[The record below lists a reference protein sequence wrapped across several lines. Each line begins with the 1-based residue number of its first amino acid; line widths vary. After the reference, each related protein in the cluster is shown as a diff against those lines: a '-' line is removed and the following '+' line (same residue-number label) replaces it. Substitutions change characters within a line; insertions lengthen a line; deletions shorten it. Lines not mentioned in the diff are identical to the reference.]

1 MDASL
6 FDPQAFLDA
15 TLDTPSI
22 RRPPLPVE
30 NPASPDGLY
39 LATLGEP
46 KPRTWQG
53 KVDPSRSGVAF
64 DVPINIDVPGELKDK
79 LGLATSQI
87 TLNDSIMLDLT
98 EQGAIDNGP
107 GKNRRLRIYRE
118 AADLNKPGDV
128 FSFRKLE
135 GRLVKVKIEHDMY
148 QGDIMDRVNTV
159 LRP

>member
-6 FDPQAFLDA
+6 FDPQSFLDA
-15 TLDTPSI
+15 TLDKPSV

-30 NPASPDGLY
+30 NPDAPDGLY
-39 LATLGEP
+39 MATLGEP

-53 KVDPSRSGVAF
+53 KADPSRSGIAF
-64 DVPINIDVPGELKDK
+64 DIPVKIDVPPSVKEQ
-79 LGLATSQI
+79 LGLDTSVV
-87 TLNDSIMLDLT
+87 TLGDSIMLDLT

-118 AADLNKPGDV
+118 ATDLNKPGDV

-135 GRLVKVKIEHDMY
+135 GKLVKVKIEHEVY

-159 LRP
+159 LKA